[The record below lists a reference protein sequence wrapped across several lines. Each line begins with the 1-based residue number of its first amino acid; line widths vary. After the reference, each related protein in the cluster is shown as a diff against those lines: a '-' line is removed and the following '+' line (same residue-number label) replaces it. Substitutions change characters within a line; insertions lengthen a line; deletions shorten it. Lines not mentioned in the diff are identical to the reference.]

1 VASAAVTSAAA
12 VKASAAT
19 AVETATSMK
28 AAAEAGLPARGEASR
43 NSSMIKAAERAR
55 MTAGLN
61 MRRRRSVLRSCESM
75 LWGCKS
81 MLLG

>member
-1 VASAAVTSAAA
+1 MASAAVTSAAA

-19 AVETATSMK
+19 AVETSASVG
-28 AAAEAGLPARGEASR
+28 AAETRLPARGKASGD
-43 NSSMIKAAERAR
+43 SSMIKAAERTGMA
-55 MTAGLN
+55 TGLD